1 MVRATGSIII
11 LSVCAAC
18 VLVTPIVAQAGDFP
32 VYVTP
37 AVTND
42 VLLPTSVPSSGYL
55 SEQISLFASP
65 GEYEPASF
73 SIRHSQNLQD
83 VTIQASDL
91 TLGGL
96 TIPASAVDIKVVE
109 VWYQGGNPS
118 RPGDVQYLTPEI
130 LVNDDSL
137 FDIDTVNE
145 ENILKYPYGVI
156 DTPTLQPVDIDANS
170 LKQFWVTVQVPEH
183 APAGNYTGTIQID
196 AAGGASTTMDLQ
208 VDVQPIQLQQP
219 MIDSSLYY
227 AGTRLDPSGLGQ
239 YASGAYVLM
248 KSETQFRAE
257 LENMKAHGITAPMI
271 AQDLV
276 QNPDGSYDFALVAR
290 AMEMVQEVG
299 FERPSLLYIPYGYVG
314 VGAQET
320 PEEIN
325 EMKTWVSAIVALGQ
339 SYGFN
344 DIYFYGKDEV
354 GGAEMLA
361 ERDAWQA
368 VHDVGGKVW
377 ATAYTSFTPNW
388 FDMVGDLLDLAI
400 EGTNPAGKK
409 VDEMHALGH
418 EIYCMR
424 NTPVGAPIQA
434 LTTRANYGLGMWLA
448 GYDGAIDFAYQFT
461 NGNIFDDTDG
471 GNWDYAYAYPTTTG
485 VLDTLQWEAYR
496 EAADDIRYLTT
507 LLDMIEQGK
516 ACSGNIETLAL
527 AAESW
532 VADLDAGL
540 TETEAYIYF
549 EINGWY
555 TLDPRINF
563 DGRTL
568 QEIRGEMAQ
577 YIVDITDLLHLPGDC
592 KEDGMVTDADYTIW
606 ADTYGSTTDL
616 QADWNDD
623 SIVSDADYTL
633 WADNYGTG
641 VPGVAVPE
649 PTTLT
654 LLGLGTGL
662 LLLRKHR
669 GAKHWP

>member
-1 MVRATGSIII
+1 
-11 LSVCAAC
+11 
-18 VLVTPIVAQAGDFP
+18 VAVQAGDFP

-37 AVTND
+37 AVMSND
-42 VLLPTSVPSSGYL
+42 VLLPTTVPDAGYL
-55 SEQISLFASP
+55 SDVISVFASP
-65 GEYEPASF
+65 GEYEPATF
-73 SIRHSQNLQD
+73 SILAPQDLDQVTLQ
-83 VTIQASDL
+83 ISDL
-91 TLGGL
+91 TYGGEI
-96 TIPASAVDIKVVE
+96 IPASAVDVRVME
-109 VWYQGGNPS
+109 VWYQGGHPN
-118 RPGDVQYLTPEI
+118 RGDTPFLTPEL
-130 LVNDDSL
+130 LVKDDTL

-145 ENILKYPYGVI
+145 ENILRMPYGVI
-156 DTPTLQPVDIDANS
+156 DTPTLQPVDVAANK
-170 LKQFWVTVQVPEH
+170 LKQFWVTVQVPD
-183 APAGNYTGTIQID
+183 AAAAGDYTGTIQID
-196 AAGGASTTMDLQ
+196 AAGGESSTMN
-208 VDVQPIQLQQP
+208 VQLEVLPIQLQQP
-219 MIDSSLYY
+219 MLDYAMYY
-227 AGTRLDPSGLGQ
+227 GATRLDPTGVGQ
-239 YASGAYVLM
+239 YASGSYVLM
-248 KSETQFRAE
+248 KTETQYQSE
-257 LENMKAHGITAPMI
+257 VDNLKAHGITTPMT
-271 AQDLV
+271 AQPLI
-276 QNPDGSYDFALVAR
+276 PDGSTYWSYL
-290 AMEMVQEVG
+290 AMNTIAQAG
-299 FERPSLLYIPYGYVG
+299 FEDPKLLYIPYGTAVG
-314 VGAQET
+314 GQQT
-320 PEEIN
+320 PEEIA
-325 EMKTWVSAIVALGQ
+325 EMQEWVGNHVTLGQ
-339 SYGFN
+339 SLGF
-344 DIYFYGKDEV
+344 DDVYFYGIDEV
-354 GGAEMLA
+354 QGPAMLD

-592 KEDGMVTDADYTIW
+592 NEDGMVTDADYTIW